1 MASIV
6 ALAQGA
12 TALNLALTGIRVEEF
27 AEAKDAESRCV
38 ELLQD
43 GLDVFILEERLSE
56 SFSERTR
63 EKLARHRG
71 TPLVVFCPPFDEEE
85 SDVDAYLSSIIKP
98 AVGFEIRLG

>member
-1 MASIV
+1 MAKIV

-12 TALNLALTGIRVEEF
+12 TALNLALTGIHVEEF
-27 AEAKDAESRCV
+27 EDAQEAENRCT

-43 GLDVFILEERLSE
+43 GIDVFILEERLSE

-63 EKLARHRG
+63 DRLARHRG
-71 TPLVVFCPPFDEEE
+71 TPLVVFCPPFDEEH
-85 SDVDAYLSSIIKP
+85 SDVDAYMSSVIKP